1 LEVYEQLKQRMG
13 VVIVGP
19 PQTGKS
25 TVCAILKKV
34 GQDHNTLCVFLAF
47 ADGETFMRYLSTL
60 DQFHLEKFSLRES
73 YESR

>member
-1 LEVYEQLKQRMG
+1 MYEQLKQRMG

-34 GQDHNTLCVFLAF
+34 LIVNLLFIVVLS
-47 ADGETFMRYLSTL
+47 DGVEGMLSEV
-60 DQFHLEKFSLRES
+60 HLF
-73 YESR
+73 